1 MAVPPLYGNSTVH
14 TKSRDNIAG
23 LYAPNASC
31 TAVPLALNRPG
42 SNRGVWWDV
51 PGPGHAVTFGANRSG
66 KGAGSI
72 IPALLVY
79 CGSCVVIDPKAES
92 LWTTFQQ
99 RQRLGNRIVV
109 LDPWD
114 EVNRRYGDKAGIK
127 VPIGQ
132 FNPLSVLDPK
142 APEFA
147 DDVTML
153 ADAVIVPSGSDPHW
167 SDSARELVGGLIAA
181 VVEGDPGFA
190 SFSDVRKLLTA
201 TDAELTKRVEK
212 IVARNPDSLAGRK
225 LRRFVS
231 EDGKA
236 VSKEISS
243 IRSTAITQTSIFD
256 AATLMSSME
265 TGPDAFDLAELATRR
280 ATLYLVLP
288 VDKLFTHGRWLR
300 LMLALTVRAI
310 VSQPTPPSPPV
321 LFILDE
327 LGTITPGTRG
337 GGIALIAQSAG
348 LVAGLGIRLWCFFQ
362 DITQVQRD
370 YPESWETFLANA
382 RMIQILRVN
391 ENSTAKYFSEYLGTT
406 TITQREI
413 RFGQGGG
420 LGMPQHFQRP
430 ARLPHEIIQMPVG
443 QTLILFA
450 GGSSYELTQVPYFRE
465 ERFDG
470 RYLPN
475 PNFPS
480 APAPASLP
488 GPGALEAMRQLLL
501 RLQIWLRDGPPPPAP
516 QKPEPPP
523 RADPPPVPPRI
534 GPRPGTS
541 VVRCVQPSCRQ
552 ALRVPLR
559 RSEGWVT
566 CPACRNRWKLAA
578 NG

>member
-1 MAVPPLYGNSTVH
+1 
-14 TKSRDNIAG
+14 
-23 LYAPNASC
+23 
-31 TAVPLALNRPG
+31 
-42 SNRGVWWDV
+42 
-51 PGPGHAVTFGANRSG
+51 
-66 KGAGSI
+66 
-72 IPALLVY
+72 
-79 CGSCVVIDPKAES
+79 
-92 LWTTFQQ
+92 
-99 RQRLGNRIVV
+99 
-109 LDPWD
+109 
-114 EVNRRYGDKAGIK
+114 
-127 VPIGQ
+127 
-132 FNPLSVLDPK
+132 
-142 APEFA
+142 
-147 DDVTML
+147 ML

-231 EDGKA
+231 ENGKA

-327 LGTITPGTRG
+327 MGTITPGTRG

-348 LVAGLGIRLWCFFQ
+348 LVAGLGIRLWLFFQ

-370 YPESWETFLANA
+370 FPESWETFLANA
-382 RMIQILRVN
+382 AMIQILRVN
-391 ENSTAKYFSEYLGTT
+391 DNSTARYFSEHLGTT
-406 TITQREI
+406 TFTQREI

-420 LGMPQHFQRP
+420 LGMPQHSSRP
-430 ARLPHEIIQMPVG
+430 VRFPHEIIQMEVG
-443 QTLILFA
+443 KTLILFA
-450 GGSSYELTQVPYFRE
+450 GGSYYELAQVPYFKE
-465 ERFDG
+465 ARFAG

-475 PNFPS
+475 PNFLESPV
-480 APAPASLP
+480 PAALP
-488 GPGALEAMRQLLL
+488 QWDPWEGLRKLLA
-501 RLQIWLRDGPPPPAP
+501 RLQSWLREAPPPPALD
-516 QKPEPPP
+516 KADPPP
-523 RADPPPVPPRI
+523 RVEPPPVPPQT

-541 VVRCVQPSCRQ
+541 VVRCIQPSCRQ

-559 RSEGWVT
+559 RSEGWIT